1 MIGILVLTITAVIL
15 GIILVLV
22 NDEDE
27 ILKHLPGLNCGAC
40 GFGSCKGMAEAIK
53 KDKMNYLKC
62 KPLRGKKK
70 EELEEILG
78 ISKT

>member
-1 MIGILVLTITAVIL
+1 MLTITAVIL

-40 GFGSCKGMAEAIK
+40 GFGSCKGMVEAIK

-70 EELEEILG
+70 EELEAILG